1 MSEAIV
7 VDTSALLAVLYDEE
21 DAAYYAEAIAT
32 AQACCMSAS
41 NFLEAAINIDASGD
55 ADASRLL
62 DYFMQRAE
70 IEVTSV
76 THEQAQVA
84 RQAYRNYGKGRHK
97 AGLNFGDCFAYA
109 LARVMTAPLLFKGE
123 DFVHTDILTY
133 APPVEEDGEAG

>member
-1 MSEAIV
+1 MF
-7 VDTSALLAVLYDEE
+7 YKEE

-32 AQACCMSAS
+32 AQACRMSAS
-41 NFLEAAINIDASGD
+41 NFLETAINIDANGD

-76 THEQAQVA
+76 THEQAQIA
-84 RQAYRNYGKGRHK
+84 RQAYRNYGKGRHM

-109 LARVMTAPLLFKGE
+109 LARVTIAPLLFKGD

-133 APPVEEDGEAG
+133 APPVDDDR